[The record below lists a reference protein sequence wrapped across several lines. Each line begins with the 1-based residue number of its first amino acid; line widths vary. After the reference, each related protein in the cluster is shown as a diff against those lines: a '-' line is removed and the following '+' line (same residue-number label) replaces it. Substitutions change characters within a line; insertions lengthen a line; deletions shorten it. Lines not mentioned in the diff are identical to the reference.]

1 MSSVPVVWT
10 HSHGGATGSLTPST
24 EVASSQSLCASSG
37 RIVAVSAPGAFAVD
51 LFDAHDVADLSNVL
65 GSGRCKMRFIASF
78 PLADIADA
86 VAVHAL
92 CFLQGGLLMIAGVC
106 SRGAGALAGPLPSF
120 FPPCSSVGC
129 RLLQPELHP
138 LPTSPQS
145 RSSLSPSLPSLFLS
159 HPGPRTP
166 TCTLAYQCSTRTA
179 CPLPPRWAPS
189 TRGPPWA
196 ARASLGLGR

>member
-24 EVASSQSLCASSG
+24 EVASAQSLCASSG

-106 SRGAGALAGPLPSF
+106 SRGAGARGGPSPFLSSAAR
-120 FPPCSSVGC
+120 SSVGC
-129 RLLQPELHP
+129 RLLQSGLHP
-138 LPTSPQS
+138 LPTSPLFFAPS
-145 RSSLSPSLPSLFLS
+145 LPLSLSPFLS
-159 HPGPRTP
+159 HPGPRAP
-166 TCTLAYQCSTRTA
+166 TAHWLTSAPRV
-179 CPLPPRWAPS
+179 PPVLYLHGGRLQQGV
-189 TRGPPWA
+189 R
-196 ARASLGLGR
+196 LGRRG